1 MKNFIYLFLAVAAA
15 FCMTSCDWFALDNME
30 DYDAAIYGKI
40 IDAETGE
47 LVLSEISSST
57 GNIKVYEQGWTNPT
71 DGSPVESQQTWYVK
85 NNGTYRNTMVFSG
98 DYIMRTSDANYYPVN
113 TPFQLK
119 KGDNE
124 IDFYVTPYVR
134 VIDHKISFN
143 KADST
148 IVAKVK
154 VQIADKVKTPTLK
167 DVRLCCYSDNF
178 VGSVLNNCKKD
189 GGSYA
194 ENVPVD
200 ENGVAEVEL
209 KIDATK
215 KGANASVF
223 KYDRIHYVRVAAL
236 AVGDGVNTSARYNFS
251 PTYSL
256 SLKANETA
264 HEPVLYNEW

>member
-1 MKNFIYLFLAVAAA
+1 MKNLKYLFLTVAAA

-30 DYDAAIYGKI
+30 GYDASVHGKF

-57 GNIKVYEQGWTNPT
+57 GNFKVVEQGWTEE
-71 DGSPVESQQTWYVK
+71 GSQQTWYVK
-85 NNGTYRNTMVFSG
+85 NNGTYRNNLVFSG
-98 DYIMRTSDANYYPVN
+98 DYLMRTSDSNYYPVSTN
-113 TPFQLK
+113 FQLK

-134 VIDHKISFN
+134 IIEHKISFDTQ
-143 KADST
+143 DST

-154 VQIADKVKTPTLK
+154 VKVADKVKTPTVK

-178 VGSVLNNCKKD
+178 VGSVLNNCKKAE
-189 GGSYA
+189 GAYA
-194 ENVPVD
+194 ENVAIN
-200 ENGVAEVEL
+200 ENGESEEIVL
-209 KIDATK
+209 KIDAKK

-223 KYDRIHYVRVAAL
+223 QYDRIHYVRVAAL

>member
-1 MKNFIYLFLAVAAA
+1 MKNFKYLFLAVAAA
-15 FCMTSCDWFALDNME
+15 FCMTSCEWFVLDNME
-30 DYDAAIYGKI
+30 GYDASVYGKL

-57 GNIKVYEQGWTNPT
+57 GNFKVIEQGWTNPT
-71 DGSPVESQQTWYVK
+71 DGSHVESQQSWYVK
-85 NNGTYRNTMVFSG
+85 NNGTYRNNLVFSG
-98 DYIMRTSDANYYPVN
+98 DYIMKTSDANYYPTN

-119 KGDNE
+119 KGENE
-124 IDFYVTPYVR
+124 VDFYVTPYVR
-134 VIDHKISFN
+134 IVEHTISFN
-143 KADST
+143 AADST

-154 VQIADKVKTPTLK
+154 VQVSDKVSTPTLK
-167 DVRLCCYSDNF
+167 DVRLCCYTDNF
-178 VGSVLNNCKKD
+178 VGSVLNNCKKAE
-189 GGSYA
+189 GSFV
-194 ENVPVD
+194 ENVEMD
-200 ENGVAEVEL
+200 ENGVATVEL
-209 KIDATK
+209 KIDAKK

>member
-1 MKNFIYLFLAVAAA
+1 MKNLKYLFLTVAAA

-30 DYDAAIYGKI
+30 GYDAVIHGSF

-57 GNIKVYEQGWTNPT
+57 GNFKVIEQGWTEE
-71 DGSPVESQQTWYVK
+71 GAQQTWYVK
-85 NNGTYRNTMVFSG
+85 NNGTYRNNLVFSG
-98 DYIMRTSDANYYPVN
+98 DYLMRTSDANYYPVSTN
-113 TPFQLK
+113 FQLK

-124 IDFYVTPYVR
+124 VDFYVTPYVR
-134 VIDHKISFN
+134 IVSHDIKFN
-143 KADST
+143 AADST

-154 VQIADKVKTPTLK
+154 VKVADKVKTPTLK

-189 GGSYA
+189 AGA
-194 ENVPVD
+194 FKENVELD
-200 ENGVAEVEL
+200 ADGIAEVEL

-223 KYDRIHYVRVAAL
+223 QYDRIHYVRVAAL
-236 AVGDGVNTSARYNFS
+236 AIGDGVNTSARYNFS

-256 SLKANETA
+256 SLKADETE
-264 HEPVLYNEW
+264 HKPVLYNEW

>member
-1 MKNFIYLFLAVAAA
+1 MKNFKYLFLAVAAVL
-15 FCMTSCDWFALDNME
+15 CMTSCDWFVLDNME
-30 DYDAAIYGKI
+30 GYDATIYGKI

-47 LVLSEISSST
+47 LVLSEISNST
-57 GNIKVYEQGWTNPT
+57 GNIKVVEQGWTEE
-71 DGSPVESQQTWYVK
+71 GAQQTWYVK
-85 NNGTYRNTMVFSG
+85 NNGTYRNNLVFSG

-134 VIDHKISFN
+134 IIDHKISFN
-143 KADST
+143 ATDST

-154 VQIADKVKTPTLK
+154 VQVADKVKTPTLK

-178 VGSVLNNCKKD
+178 VGSVLNNCKKSE
-189 GGSYA
+189 GAFA

-200 ENGVAEVEL
+200 ENGVAEVDL
-209 KIDATK
+209 VIDAKK

-256 SLKANETA
+256 SLKAAETT